1 MNYAFFERKLESYW
15 KNGGRGINHIH
26 IIYEKKIAW
35 SNDEVFAIS
44 WLCNRYLDICRLK
57 KRQARSA
64 KVMIAKWRLHG
75 SRVRLSN
82 QLACDLDLA
91 CETRKRRDDRFKI
104 SSIHYFFPFST
115 AFSPPCSCSLFSTNF
130 FSHAFLNHYS
140 HIIFTMKNREI
151 EITVQKSKKYRL
163 SSIHLV
169 NSKRISELQRR
180 ID

>member
-1 MNYAFFERKLESYW
+1 M
-15 KNGGRGINHIH
+15 
-26 IIYEKKIAW
+26 KKRIAW

-57 KRQARSA
+57 KRQARST

-104 SSIHYFFPFST
+104 SSIHYFFPFSP

-163 SSIHLV
+163 QVSTWLIPSEFQICKRESI
-169 NSKRISELQRR
+169 NNNFNFFAQFFPPPWFTKEEENCPE
-180 ID
+180 

>member
-1 MNYAFFERKLESYW
+1 M
-15 KNGGRGINHIH
+15 
-26 IIYEKKIAW
+26 KKRIAW

-104 SSIHYFFPFST
+104 SSIHYFFPPPFPRLVHALYFQLTFLVTHSWTITRTLFLQWKIEKSKLPFKNQRNIDYQVST
-115 AFSPPCSCSLFSTNF
+115 WSIPSEFQICKRESINNNFNF
-130 FSHAFLNHYS
+130 FAQFFPPPW
-140 HIIFTMKNREI
+140 FTKEEENCPE
-151 EITVQKSKKYRL
+151 
-163 SSIHLV
+163 
-169 NSKRISELQRR
+169 
-180 ID
+180 

>member
-1 MNYAFFERKLESYW
+1 MK
-15 KNGGRGINHIH
+15 
-26 IIYEKKIAW
+26 KKIAW

-91 CETRKRRDDRFKI
+91 WKRGKEGTIDLKFLL
-104 SSIHYFFPFST
+104 SITFFPFPPPFPRLVHALYFQLTFLVTHSWTITRTLFLQWKIEKSKLPFKNQRNIDYQVST
-115 AFSPPCSCSLFSTNF
+115 WLIPSEFQNCEGESINNNFNF
-130 FSHAFLNHYS
+130 FAQFFPPPW
-140 HIIFTMKNREI
+140 FTKEEENCPE
-151 EITVQKSKKYRL
+151 
-163 SSIHLV
+163 
-169 NSKRISELQRR
+169 
-180 ID
+180 

>member
-15 KNGGRGINHIH
+15 KNGGRGINHIR
-26 IIYEKKIAW
+26 IIYGKKKIAW

-91 CETRKRRDDRFKI
+91 WKRGKEGTIDLKFLL
-104 SSIHYFFPFST
+104 SITFFPFP
-115 AFSPPCSCSLFSTNF
+115 PPCSCSLFSTNF

-169 NSKRISELQRR
+169 NSKRISELR

>member
-1 MNYAFFERKLESYW
+1 M
-15 KNGGRGINHIH
+15 
-26 IIYEKKIAW
+26 KKRIAW

-104 SSIHYFFPFST
+104 SSIHYFFPFPPPFPRLVHALYFQLTFLVTHSWTITRTLFLQWKIEKSKLPFKNQRNIDYQVST
-115 AFSPPCSCSLFSTNF
+115 WLIPSEFQNCESINNNFNF
-130 FSHAFLNHYS
+130 FAQFFPPPW
-140 HIIFTMKNREI
+140 FTKEEENCPE
-151 EITVQKSKKYRL
+151 
-163 SSIHLV
+163 
-169 NSKRISELQRR
+169 
-180 ID
+180 